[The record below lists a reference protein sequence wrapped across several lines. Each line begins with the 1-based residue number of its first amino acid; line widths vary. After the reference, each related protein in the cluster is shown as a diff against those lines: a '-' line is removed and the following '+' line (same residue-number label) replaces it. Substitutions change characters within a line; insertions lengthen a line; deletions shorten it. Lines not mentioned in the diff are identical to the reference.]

1 MREQVKAQSK
11 ELDSKVAQV
20 RNQSLANLPNEVTS
34 RDSLVRFV
42 QNQVNDANKSSQKLI
57 AEDANARLT
66 QLHE

>member
-42 QNQVNDANKSSQKLI
+42 QNQVEDANKSSQKLI
-57 AEDANARLT
+57 AEDANARLS

>member
-20 RNQSLANLPNEVTS
+20 RNLSIANLPNEVTS

-42 QNQVNDANKSSQKLI
+42 QNQVEDANKSSQKLI

-66 QLHE
+66 KLHE

>member
-42 QNQVNDANKSSQKLI
+42 QNQVEDANKSSQKLI

>member
-20 RNQSLANLPNEVTS
+20 RNLSIANLPNEVTS

-42 QNQVNDANKSSQKLI
+42 QNQVEDANKSSQKLI

>member
-20 RNQSLANLPNEVTS
+20 KIQSLANLPDEVTS

-42 QNQVNDANKSSQKLI
+42 QSQVQDASKSNQKLI
-57 AEDANARLT
+57 AEDANARLAL
-66 QLHE
+66 LHE